1 MDTMENGYKC
11 TAKWALQAAIGEVAQ
26 AKQSLFWA
34 EESAEKRGVEKSKD
48 MVVQANTDRVNIAQ
62 EREAR
67 ERKWRTFLW
76 SPLVCKMT
84 SSHTLF
90 QWSEG

>member
-1 MDTMENGYKC
+1 MDTMKNGYKC
-11 TAKWALQAAIGEVAQ
+11 TAKWALEAAIGEVAQ

-67 ERKWRTFLW
+67 ERNRFAGHDC
-76 SPLVCKMT
+76 SRDSVCAILQKDENG
-84 SSHTLF
+84 S
-90 QWSEG
+90 